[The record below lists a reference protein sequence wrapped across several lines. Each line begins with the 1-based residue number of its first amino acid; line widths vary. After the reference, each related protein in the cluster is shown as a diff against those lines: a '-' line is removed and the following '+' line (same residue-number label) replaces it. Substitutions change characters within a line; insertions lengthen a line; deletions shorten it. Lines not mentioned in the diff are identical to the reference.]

1 MRPEPLLDKLT
12 EGLKTLNIHAF
23 PALFE
28 PLFVPG
34 DDLQPSTV
42 RSMLVKPVILTPW
55 QEELWQAL
63 LKFVDDSTAEG

>member
-1 MRPEPLLDKLT
+1 MPDLVH
-12 EGLKTLNIHAF
+12 GLKTLNILTYICAF

-28 PLFVPG
+28 RLFVPG

-42 RSMLVKPVILTPW
+42 RSMLVKPIILTPR

-63 LKFVDDSTAEG
+63 LKFVDDSTTEG